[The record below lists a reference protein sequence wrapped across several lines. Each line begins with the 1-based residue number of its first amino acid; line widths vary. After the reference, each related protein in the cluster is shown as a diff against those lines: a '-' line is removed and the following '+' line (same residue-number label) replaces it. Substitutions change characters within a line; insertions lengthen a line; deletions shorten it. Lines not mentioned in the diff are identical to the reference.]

1 VKSKL
6 KPNRRK
12 ARNATKSFLETDE
25 HFGGCEGMASRKHYC
40 LSTPTTGGVRV
51 VMRGQLTK
59 CSSQKRFE
67 AALLFGY
74 FLLGKQKKV
83 I

>member
-1 VKSKL
+1 
-6 KPNRRK
+6 
-12 ARNATKSFLETDE
+12 
-25 HFGGCEGMASRKHYC
+25 MASRKHYC

-74 FLLGKQKKV
+74 FLLGKQKKGT